1 MKRQAIKQEH
11 VQHHKQNHNHKAPHY
26 WLRGGIIGFLYYQIY
41 LLISGVYFPD
51 LSSSLYQ
58 SLSPWAYNVIIK
70 IVQVY
75 RVPILPITYFF
86 HYISDSSTLAF
97 QILIFISVMIYCIIL
112 GAIIGFVYKKIRRK
126 SKSP

>member
-1 MKRQAIKQEH
+1 MKHQTTKQKH
-11 VQHHKQNHNHKAPHY
+11 IQHHNQNSLHKAPHY

-41 LLISGVYFPD
+41 LLISGVYFPE
-51 LSSSLYQ
+51 LYSSLYKT
-58 SLSPWAYNVIIK
+58 LSPTGYDIIIK

-86 HYISDSSTLAF
+86 HYLSDSNALAF

-112 GAIIGFVYKKIRRK
+112 GAIIGFIYKKIRKR
-126 SKSP
+126 

>member
-1 MKRQAIKQEH
+1 MKH
-11 VQHHKQNHNHKAPHY
+11 VLRSKKNQPPKKVHY

-51 LSSSLYQ
+51 LYSSLYQ
-58 SLSPWAYNVIIK
+58 SFSPWAYNIIIK

-86 HYISDSSTLAF
+86 HYLSDSNTLAF

-112 GAIIGFVYKKIRRK
+112 GAIIGFIYKKIRK
-126 SKSP
+126 K